1 MHGGAYFRD
10 FTVYI
15 CFPFHLV
22 DNLYC
27 LLLHDL
33 LFCWRLERHQGCLAL
48 TRTNRVG
55 VFSIIIKL
63 LFGRLDNEL
72 LQSI

>member
-1 MHGGAYFRD
+1 MLNISSPPGGGGLILNEGFFALPVLGGLIHGGAYFRN

-15 CFPFHLV
+15 CFPSHLV

-33 LFCWRLERHQGCLAL
+33 LFC
-48 TRTNRVG
+48 
-55 VFSIIIKL
+55 
-63 LFGRLDNEL
+63 
-72 LQSI
+72 

>member
-1 MHGGAYFRD
+1 MFNTGFFGLGGGGGLMHGGAYFRD

-33 LFCWRLERHQGCLAL
+33 LFC
-48 TRTNRVG
+48 
-55 VFSIIIKL
+55 
-63 LFGRLDNEL
+63 
-72 LQSI
+72 

>member
-1 MHGGAYFRD
+1 MLNISSPGGGGGGGLIFNEGFFALPVLGGLMHGGAYFRD

-33 LFCWRLERHQGCLAL
+33 LFC
-48 TRTNRVG
+48 
-55 VFSIIIKL
+55 
-63 LFGRLDNEL
+63 
-72 LQSI
+72 

>member
-1 MHGGAYFRD
+1 MLNISSPGGGGGGLIFNEGFFALPVLGGLMHGGAYFRD

-33 LFCWRLERHQGCLAL
+33 LFC
-48 TRTNRVG
+48 
-55 VFSIIIKL
+55 
-63 LFGRLDNEL
+63 
-72 LQSI
+72 